1 MDHIQIDPRI
11 ATLLHESE
19 AVFFL
24 KGMQVLIV
32 KNDPNQTESEVKEK
46 LRKCLDND
54 EQDDH

>member
-11 ATLLHESE
+11 AKLLLESE

-24 KGMQVLIV
+24 KGKQVLIV
-32 KNDPNQTESEVKEK
+32 KNDPNQTEIEVKDK

-54 EQDDH
+54 GQDDH